1 MSLISK
7 PRRRGEAAAS
17 PPDANPARRRPWTL
31 SALHRNV
38 AGSIAVSLFTQLG
51 LLMSGVAGARILG
64 VLDRGRSALLLLFAT
79 VLPLLGTLGT
89 PLAVTYWIAR
99 DERVGLRVWRQI
111 RRIVVGQ
118 TAALVLVHACVLLV
132 VFRSAPAHVQ
142 VAAFISLFGTPSI
155 VAFFYALA
163 VLQGTQDFRALNL
176 CRLIFP
182 PLNAA
187 VLIVMLVTGVGGLW
201 LVTTVWVALYS
212 LSALAAALWAR
223 RALIRVSTDDH
234 DPASVPA
241 TREMLSFGLKALLG
255 SMSPLTGF
263 QLDQAI
269 VGLFISQA
277 ALGIY
282 VVAVAFTNLPRFVAQ
297 SIGLVAYPHV
307 AADGS
312 RRGQVRAIIRFTG
325 LTLLLCGIVVGATEL
340 ALGFLVPHL
349 FGAAFASAVGVGR
362 ILLISALF
370 FCLTRVLSDC
380 ARGAGRPSLGTI
392 AEVVSLGLLFPF
404 VALLSASGAK
414 GVALALVLAS
424 AAGVI
429 SIVIGLMIPA
439 RNPRPAGGRARRAA
453 NSAESS
459 LAGAA
464 DAPPAAVEA

>member
-1 MSLISK
+1 MSLISQ
-7 PRRRGEAAAS
+7 PRW
-17 PPDANPARRRPWTL
+17 RP
-31 SALHRNV
+31 SAVHRSI
-38 AGSIAVSLFTQLG
+38 AGSIGVSLFTQLG

-99 DERVGLRVWRQI
+99 DQRVGLRVARRVRRLALRQMGAL
-111 RRIVVGQ
+111 VVVH
-118 TAALVLVHACVLLV
+118 ALVLYV
-132 VFRSAPAHVQ
+132 VFRDAPTHVQ
-142 VAAFISLFGTPSI
+142 VAALLSILGTPSI
-155 VAFFYALA
+155 VVFFYALA

-187 VLIVMLVTGVGGLW
+187 VLIAMLVTGIGGLW
-201 LVTTVWVALYS
+201 LVTLVWVVLYS
-212 LSALAAALWAR
+212 LSALAAALAAR
-223 RALIRVSTDDH
+223 RALIRVSTDEDVP
-234 DPASVPA
+234 DSLPADG
-241 TREMLSFGLKALLG
+241 EMVKFGLKALLG

-269 VGLFISQA
+269 VGVFISQA

-307 AADGS
+307 AADS
-312 RRGQVRAIIRFTG
+312 SPRARARAILRFTG

-340 ALGFLVPHL
+340 AVPFLTRHL
-349 FGAAFASAVGVGR
+349 FGSAFASAAGVAR
-362 ILLISALF
+362 ILLISSLC

-380 ARGAGRPSLGTI
+380 ARGAGQPSLGTV
-392 AEVVSLGLLFPF
+392 AEVVSLGALFPF

-414 GVALALVLAS
+414 GVALALVLSS
-424 AAGVI
+424 ALGVA
-429 SIVIGLMIPA
+429 SIVVGLLIPSD
-439 RNPRPAGGRARRAA
+439 RLHWGARR
-453 NSAESS
+453 SKGQPE
-459 LAGAA
+459 GAL
-464 DAPPAAVEA
+464 DRPVEA